1 MTISRRH
8 WALRVILLL
17 LIGTGLACH
26 AWAHLHYRAA
36 QSALARRD
44 LAEAQRHLAQSLK
57 VWFWRADTYLL
68 AARTARRAGDFD
80 QANTYLRRCRAL
92 GGPEEALDL
101 EYKLLSVQQGDLVG
115 QEGSLVNLVLQ
126 GHPDTPLIAEVLM
139 PAFLQAFQLRNAQE
153 CVRCWLEQEP
163 ERVEAWRYHAKVCA
177 HLQNG
182 DEALRSYRRAVE
194 LGPEDDELRLQLA
207 GELIHAHQPQQALA
221 QFAYL
226 RPRLGDTPQ
235 VLGGLACCHRELN
248 HPDEARQLLERLLAK
263 EPRNG
268 LALQERGR
276 LALQFESAA
285 EAEKWLRRAAAEQPA
300 EREVLYGLL
309 QCLKQL
315 HKDKEAAQV
324 QAQLAQIDA
333 DLARL
338 AVVTRQIAATPHDA
352 GLRCEAGQIM
362 LRNGQETEG
371 LRWLASALH
380 EDPSHA
386 DTLQTLEEHM
396 KKKEAEKEKGRGEE

>member
-1 MTISRRH
+1 MYRRR

-17 LIGTGLACH
+17 LVGTGLACH
-26 AWAHLHYRAA
+26 AWAHAHYRAA
-36 QSALARRD
+36 QRALARRD

-115 QEGSLVNLVLQ
+115 QEGSLVNLVRQ
-126 GHPDTPLIAEVLM
+126 G
-139 PAFLQAFQLRNAQE
+139 
-153 CVRCWLEQEP
+153 
-163 ERVEAWRYHAKVCA
+163 
-177 HLQNG
+177 
-182 DEALRSYRRAVE
+182 
-194 LGPEDDELRLQLA
+194 
-207 GELIHAHQPQQALA
+207 
-221 QFAYL
+221 
-226 RPRLGDTPQ
+226 
-235 VLGGLACCHRELN
+235 